1 MKNEPLT
8 SLHSPMLKSVFQK
21 VKGMRTGCACLLV
34 EMVIAVMS
42 LLLACGNWPPVM
54 PCSHFH
60 VFHHV
65 FHKEARNVAEPL
77 GLHEAHASPTVQFMR
92 VDMLQSLALGLGT
105 ELRHIGGVES
115 AHVDARPVL
124 HARHVA
130 LQVVQQDA

>member
-1 MKNEPLT
+1 MKNETFP
-8 SLHSPMLKSVFQK
+8 SIHYPMLKSVFLK
-21 VKGMRTGCACLLV
+21 VKGMRTGYVCLLV
-34 EMVIAVMS
+34 ELVIAIVS
-42 LLLACGNWPPVM
+42 LLLACGIWPSVM
-54 PCSHFH
+54 PWRHFH

-65 FHKEARNVAEPL
+65 FHIEARNVAEPL
-77 GLHEAHASPTVQFMR
+77 GLHEAHASPAVQLMR
-92 VDMLQSLALGLGT
+92 VDMLQSLTLGLGT